1 MYLLHKGFMENY
13 LCWYAHG
20 ELFIH
25 NESMV
30 EMMVWSTSNA
40 SNVHGVVNY
49 TSNPYMNMV
58 IDAMRIN
65 QSNVN

>member
-1 MYLLHKGFMENY
+1 
-13 LCWYAHG
+13 
-20 ELFIH
+20 
-25 NESMV
+25 
-30 EMMVWSTSNA
+30 
-40 SNVHGVVNY
+40 VHGVVNY